1 MKISGMRLLNTLLV
15 GMYVLMIA
23 QGIVQFS
30 LWSQITD
37 IISYNTD
44 PVSLILSGH
53 LHALRF
59 AVVFPALWVSL
70 QTGWDQDLLF
80 TIWVGM
86 AILICA
92 IQVARASS
100 LALAG
105 NESLRRWTFFPSLLV
120 FIGISFAMNGRIA
133 FAFAGIACLLVSQLR
148 WHLGLN
154 RSLTWFLLGQL
165 GSLILMSVST
175 GTFMVGALVIL
186 MFALAQPVIRE
197 GRYLRLRQAI
207 HFGSALL
214 VLFSLYPLL
223 GKSVL
228 KNIDFYGGGIV
239 GLIRMLQH
247 GLGRFLPTDPL
258 SLLIFAAGGA
268 FFAYHVLRLLAL
280 LVRQQHSLAPVALG
294 ASLAMAGG
302 LFGLST
308 LLVSLPAFAVIG
320 ITWAFRPLVVKREAP
335 LPAPNSGLYST

>member
-1 MKISGMRLLNTLLV
+1 MRISAMKWLNAGLIAFYCLLIGL
-15 GMYVLMIA
+15 
-23 QGIVQFS
+23 GIVQFS
-30 LWSQITD
+30 LWNQITD

-44 PVSLILSGH
+44 PVSLLLSGH

-59 AVVFPALWVSL
+59 AVVFPALWVAL
-70 QTGWDQDLLF
+70 MTGWDQDLIF
-80 TIWVGM
+80 TAWVGI
-86 AILICA
+86 AILLCS

-100 LALAG
+100 LALVG
-105 NESLRRWTFFPSLLV
+105 NESLRRWTLFPSLLV

-148 WHLGLN
+148 WHLGIH
-154 RSLTWFLLGQL
+154 RKLTGFLLGQL

-186 MFALAQPVIRE
+186 TFALSQPVIRD
-197 GRYLRLRQAI
+197 GQYLRRHEAI

-214 VLFSLYPLL
+214 VILSLYPLL
-223 GKSVL
+223 GKSLL
-228 KNIDFYGGGIV
+228 KNIDFYGGGFV
-239 GLIRMLQH
+239 GLVRMLQH
-247 GLGRFLPTDPL
+247 GLGRFFPTDTV
-258 SLLIFAAGGA
+258 SLLVLAGGGG

-280 LVRQQHSLAPVALG
+280 LVRQRHPLAPVALG
-294 ASLAMAGG
+294 ACLAMAGG

-308 LLVSLPAFAVIG
+308 LFVSLPALAVIG